1 VSIPEIPL
9 FDGTEESFT
18 ARDDAIMAWWRD
30 MLLGELHRLRPAQ
43 RRRARWVASEQT
55 RVMLMTMRDPD
66 GGYLFFTLPLST
78 NDPETLFGLP
88 IDVAPNLN
96 GLHIEITVLNEW

>member
-1 VSIPEIPL
+1 MSIAEIPP

-30 MLLGELHRLRPAQ
+30 MLLHELHRLRPAQ
-43 RRRARWVASEQT
+43 RRRARWAVSGAT
-55 RVMLMTMRDPD
+55 RVMLMTMRDP
-66 GGYLFFTLPLST
+66 GSGYPFFTLPLST

-88 IDVAPNLN
+88 IDVVPDLN
-96 GLHIEITVLNEW
+96 GLHVELRVED